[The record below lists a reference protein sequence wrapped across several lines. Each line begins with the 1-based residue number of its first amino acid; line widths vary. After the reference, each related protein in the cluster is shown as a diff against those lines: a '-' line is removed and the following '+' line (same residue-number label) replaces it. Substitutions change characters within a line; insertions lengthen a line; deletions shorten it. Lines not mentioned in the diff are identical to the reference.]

1 MKLFTKHFAGQSIV
15 SWVLQIILIW
25 IAWAVKSGQI
35 ANNLTTIFGAGIVA
49 EWNCSALQ
57 AVLSVI
63 VDARTLVI
71 YYYGRRRSY

>member
-35 ANNLTTIFGAGIVA
+35 ANNMTTIFGAGF
-49 EWNCSALQ
+49 
-57 AVLSVI
+57 VLV
-63 VDARTLVI
+63 LI
-71 YYYGRRRSY
+71 YVSFSLDRRGNRGKE

>member
-35 ANNLTTIFGAGIVA
+35 ANNPTTIFGAGF
-49 EWNCSALQ
+49 
-57 AVLSVI
+57 VLV
-63 VDARTLVI
+63 LI
-71 YYYGRRRSY
+71 YVSFSLDRRGNRGKE